1 MKLLVVE
8 DNIKIAALI
17 EKGMREAGF
26 YVDVC
31 HDGRSGLAAARIG
44 EYDAAVVD
52 IMLPELDGLQLI
64 ERLRL
69 QKINT
74 PIIILSAKH
83 SVDDRIR
90 GLQLGGDDYMV
101 KPFSFSELLARVE
114 ALIRRD
120 RNRAEPTTLSY
131 DELRMNILTR
141 EVYRRDQKIEL
152 PAKEYALLELL
163 MRTPEMVVSK
173 TSILERVYEYSF
185 DPQTNIVDVL
195 VCRLRTN
202 IDRDYE
208 HKLIHTIRGRGYVLT
223 QTSCK

>member
-26 YVDVC
+26 HVDVC
-31 HDGRSGLAAARIG
+31 HDGRSGLAAARTG

-74 PIIILSAKH
+74 PIIILSAKQ

-114 ALIRRD
+114 ALIRRE
-120 RNRAEPTTLSY
+120 RNRTEPTTLSY
-131 DELRMNILTR
+131 DELRMNMLTR
-141 EVYRRDQKIEL
+141 EVYRRGQKIDL

-163 MRTPEMVVSK
+163 MRSPEMVVSK
-173 TSILERVYEYSF
+173 TSILERVYEYAF

-202 IDRDYE
+202 VDRDYE
-208 HKLIHTIRGRGYVLT
+208 HKLIHTIRGRGYVL
-223 QTSCK
+223 KAGG

>member
-26 YVDVC
+26 HVDVC
-31 HDGRSGLAAARIG
+31 HDGRSGLAAARTG

-74 PIIILSAKH
+74 PIIILSAKQ

-114 ALIRRD
+114 ALIRRE

-131 DELRMNILTR
+131 DELRMNMLTR
-141 EVYRRDQKIEL
+141 EVYRRGQKIEL

-163 MRTPEMVVSK
+163 MRSPEMVVSK
-173 TSILERVYEYSF
+173 TSILERVYEYAF

-202 IDRDYE
+202 VDRDYE
-208 HKLIHTIRGRGYVLT
+208 HKLIHTIRGRGYVL
-223 QTSCK
+223 KAGG